1 MSPNDESTV
10 GGIVAF
16 PTLPG
21 GQPTASEPNAT
32 TFNFDPTTIE
42 DKATYRAPLEPSVGM
57 RAVVVMGTPVV
68 LDGKLV
74 DGVFPGQAI
83 TTK

>member
-1 MSPNDESTV
+1 
-10 GGIVAF
+10 
-16 PTLPG
+16 
-21 GQPTASEPNAT
+21 
-32 TFNFDPTTIE
+32 
-42 DKATYRAPLEPSVGM
+42 M